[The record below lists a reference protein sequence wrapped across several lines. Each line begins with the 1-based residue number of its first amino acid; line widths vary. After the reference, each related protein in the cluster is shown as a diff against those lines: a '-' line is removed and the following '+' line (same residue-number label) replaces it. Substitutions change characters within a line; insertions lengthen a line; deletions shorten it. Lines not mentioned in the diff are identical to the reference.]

1 MNPKTKIF
9 VSTHLYHLQRSHGTV
24 QPLLVQSFLSI
35 WHTENVSSCGIV
47 STNFDHSEIS
57 VATKRSRH
65 QRYWHNRSIIIF
77 SLQKWSLQI
86 KLWRRLRKSLTRHG
100 TCVWKKLGK
109 KCPRTKMIEA
119 PPPYPLYTVLP
130 RLKASRASVWWQVPE
145 KKHVINRNTGKQ
157 RWGGCCKFVLY
168 FCFLSIY

>member
-65 QRYWHNRSIIIF
+65 QRYWHNRPSIIF
-77 SLQKWSLQI
+77 SLQKCSLRI

-119 PPPYPLYTVLP
+119 TPPPSPGHSITQIKSFQSKRLMTGP
-130 RLKASRASVWWQVPE
+130 RKKACNQ
-145 KKHVINRNTGKQ
+145 
-157 RWGGCCKFVLY
+157 
-168 FCFLSIY
+168 